1 MSIYVRALVQRV
13 GTPQDLDGVNGVACV
28 QVGEPVRLLEAQAE
42 RGFANVPEKALE
54 DLLLM
59 KGKKVPDG
67 DEDDI
72 DRRTD
77 LQMACIAAIKPDCT
91 DVEAAAYV
99 EKAFIIEHP
108 DVNLDPLV
116 SEQALSDVLNAG
128 EAKKAAEYALAV
140 KIAKAQ
146 KKLVRH
152 TRKTN
157 LHKYFK
163 KSKAPKYSEKQKQPP
178 RWLPKKQEKNTAA
191 ISQWIEEHKGPS
203 TTIQCDDYNGRWR
216 VIAANLQWR
225 SISWTK
231 RGFEKAALEVVH
243 QSWVFHTDHT
253 GHEAPF
259 DLDALA
265 HRYQDDVGID

>member
-1 MSIYVRALVQRV
+1 MSA
-13 GTPQDLDGVNGVACV
+13 DS
-28 QVGEPVRLLEAQAE
+28 AQT
-42 RGFANVPEKALE
+42 REKALE

-140 KIAKAQ
+140 KMAMAQ

-163 KSKAPKYSEKQKQPP
+163 KSKAPTYSEKQKQPP
-178 RWLPKKQEKNTAA
+178 RWLSKKQEENTAA
-191 ISQWIEEHKGPS
+191 ISQWIDEHKGPS

-231 RGFEKAALEVVH
+231 RSFETISFGSRASVLGVPH
-243 QSWVFHTDHT
+243 IS
-253 GHEAPF
+253 
-259 DLDALA
+259 
-265 HRYQDDVGID
+265 HRARGVIRS